1 MEETYEPPYR
11 YLWRKYMQDYLHE
24 IKDAGDLRKHL
35 VKTKNYKFTWH
46 LPHDE
51 VLVWSKINKK
61 DEFFRGMIKQGS
73 EFMAEL
79 GISSYEE
86 YAQK

>member
-1 MEETYEPPYR
+1 MEETYEPYK

-35 VKTKNYKFTWH
+35 FNTKNYKFTWN
-46 LPHDE
+46 LPNDE
-51 VLVWSKINKK
+51 ALFWKNINKN

-79 GISSYEE
+79 GISSYKE